1 MKCFVTGLTGFVG
14 GHLASHLASLGA
26 EVFGIG
32 LDSQPDAP
40 FPAVECDILDFDKL
54 AGLTA
59 DFEPDFV
66 YHLAALPNPSESLKR
81 PREYYRVNVQG
92 TVNLLEA
99 LRRNQID
106 ARILLVSTS
115 QVYGK
120 SEPGCLLS
128 EDSPLEPDNPYASSK
143 RLSEEIALHYWK
155 QFSSRVVITRPFN
168 HTGPG
173 QSEDFVISDFCRQIA
188 LLELEAS
195 RSGKSDGKMC
205 VGNLKSTLDF
215 LDARDVV
222 RAYAGLA
229 EKGVEGEI
237 YNICSGVGTE
247 ISEILDTAIS
257 LAEVDIELAV
267 STRKL
272 DKKDDGW
279 LVGNNQKLCSILDWT
294 PHYTLQQ
301 TIADTLDA
309 WRVTLKEIPNS
320 KS

>member
-14 GHLASHLASLGA
+14 GYLASHLASLGA

-54 AGLTA
+54 ARLTA

-66 YHLAALPNPSESLKR
+66 YHLAALPNPSESLKK

-92 TVNLLEA
+92 TVNLLDA
-99 LRRNQID
+99 LWRNQID

-120 SEPGCLLS
+120 SSPGVLLS
-128 EDSPLEPDNPYASSK
+128 EDSPPEPDNPYASSK
-143 RLSEEIALHYWK
+143 RLSEEIALHYRK

-188 LLELEAS
+188 MLELEAA
-195 RSGKSDGKMC
+195 RSGKSDRKMC
-205 VGNLKSTLDF
+205 VGSLKSTLDF
-215 LDARDVV
+215 LDVRDVV

-267 STRKL
+267 STRKM

-279 LVGNNQKLCSILDWT
+279 LVGNNQKLCSLLDWT

-301 TIADTLDA
+301 TIADTLNA
-309 WRVTLKEIPNS
+309 WRATLKKGNP